1 MIDTIE
7 PTTVAMEAAGAIRL
21 AAPGVPNQLH
31 ADSPMGAEAGQKPPL
46 GAAVLCQVSPLAASG
61 VASPAGFTTGVL
73 GTVAAASP
81 VLAHGVDTSGQPIQ
95 IASRALSS
103 WYGNKHVLNEVDLD
117 IREKAIT
124 ALVGPSGCGKSTFLR
139 CVNRMND
146 LVRGFRMSGSMVV
159 EGQEVYARD
168 TDLPALRRN
177 VGMVFQHPNPF
188 PMSIYD
194 NIAMAV
200 REHYPRT
207 KKGDLDAVVETSLR
221 QANLWDEVKDQ
232 IKGSAFAISGGQQQR
247 LCIARALAVRPD
259 ILMLDEPCASLDPIS
274 TARIEELL
282 LELKHDYT
290 IVIVTHNLAQARR
303 ISDDMAFFLM
313 GKLVE
318 SASSSQML
326 QAPQF
331 PETRDYLAGAFG

>member
-1 MIDTIE
+1 
-7 PTTVAMEAAGAIRL
+7 VQEAAL
-21 AAPGVPNQLH
+21 ASAATATAQFPAATAPASYAPPAPG
-31 ADSPMGAEAGQKPPL
+31 
-46 GAAVLCQVSPLAASG
+46 
-61 VASPAGFTTGVL
+61 
-73 GTVAAASP
+73 AAAGVFGVSSGA
-81 VLAHGVDTSGQPIQ
+81 LTAHGVDTSGQRVQ
-95 IASRALSS
+95 IASRKLCS
-103 WYGNKHVLNEVDLD
+103 WYGDKHVLDEIDLD

-146 LVRGFRMSGSMVV
+146 LVRGFKATGSIVV
-159 EGQEVYARD
+159 DGQEVYARD

-207 KKGDLDAVVETSLR
+207 HKGELDEIVETSLL
-221 QANLWDEVKDQ
+221 QANLWEEVKDQ
-232 IKGSAFAISGGQQQR
+232 IKDSAFAISGGQQQR
-247 LCIARALAVRPD
+247 LCIARALAVKPD
-259 ILMLDEPCASLDPIS
+259 ILMLDEPCASLDPVS

-282 LELKHDYT
+282 LELKHQYT

-318 SASSSQML
+318 SGSSSRLL
-326 QAPQF
+326 QTPQF